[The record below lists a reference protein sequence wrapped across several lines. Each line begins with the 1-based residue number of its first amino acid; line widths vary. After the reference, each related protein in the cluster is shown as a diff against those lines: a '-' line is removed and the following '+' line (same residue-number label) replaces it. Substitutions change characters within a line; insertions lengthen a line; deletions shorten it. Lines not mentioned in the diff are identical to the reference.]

1 MNNTNHKKRKKW
13 LLIIS
18 IAIVVLVA
26 GAAGYIF
33 YNAEKIIRNNLSE
46 YIYQHTDKQYRL
58 HFNKLDVELRHKRL
72 SISDIKFEPTRENL
86 SSDSTE
92 SYFFYTELLEID
104 NINILSI
111 LSKRQ
116 FRATKLTTIKP
127 DLRLNTGEKVSMK
140 KLSDNNIVKGDTISI
155 PFFSEVFFDTLRFSG
170 ANMNIDTLF
179 AMGDIQPVINLEATH
194 FKIGGI
200 KYTETPYPFDIS
212 DLKLV
217 VENLHKKLPDSVHSI
232 QIERIDL
239 SLLTNIVNARNVQL
253 KPLQGTENIENNRF
267 TVAMPHIKM
276 NVPGISYLNIADTLH
291 IESMD
296 FENTDIAIK
305 FGNQITKGTPINEI
319 NFFPLIENS
328 MKWVSVGRFSFTNSK
343 VKLIPPN
350 TDKPAQIVEGVNLT
364 FYNFLADSS
373 SYKNRDRI
381 LSAQNIKLEAD
392 KFTLNHIDNIH
403 RLTIEKLDANSA
415 THSLSTG
422 KISFAPVNDS
432 IKTQT
437 NTTVNVNSEQS
448 VFSEIDFRSF
458 YHDQKIEMEK
468 LQLSNPHTTIGFEPR
483 FIRKQETRDKSI
495 ILEKTRD
502 YLKGIYVDRTIISNG
517 TIQYNYITETEE
529 SGFFSTVYNFELQ
542 ELSVDSSTFYQ
553 TDKIFF
559 AEQFNLLFSD
569 IELQLADKSHMLFT
583 DSLRLSSL
591 GQKANAYNLTIKPI
605 ITDATVSERIHSHE
619 QQLNLEFPKIELS
632 GAKLHQAF
640 FYKNLS
646 IDNFT
651 AFKPVINFKKYGV
664 NQTKNTR
671 SLSNFDFREDVFP
684 LIADYMNV
692 IQIGNL
698 NLKNGVLNFTHFREN
713 EAELELS
720 NQFSI
725 KMYNFEIDAYS
736 HQKQNK
742 LFFSDD
748 IILTLEDQSFTFA
761 DEVHH
766 IDAKEIGI
774 NTMEKRIYINNSKLY
789 PDILSDKFN
798 DMPLSVFANIPS
810 VEISNASILDLFNK
824 GRLPVDHV
832 KINNPDIRLLVQDAE
847 SNNKS
852 KKVKPALILEGLHSL
867 SSKKIEINNGKLKL
881 EKYSNHTPETILET
895 DANIVVDNL
904 KIAHDNGNFS
914 TSYHDFGFRLNNSR
928 VIIPDSIH
936 SVNIGEIRYNH
947 LDEQIGIKNITLKPQ
962 KNKQL
967 KKQYFNLSV
976 PELNL
981 SGVNLL
987 NAIETQK
994 IDAYQ
999 LSTKDASL
1007 IIDDKRIE
1015 KTGKF
1020 SPYNLELYQKISPL
1034 VHSIKLNS
1042 AEIFNSSFTLKNS
1055 KLPHLEN
1062 IDLQLSGFSVDSTLQ
1077 NAGKLLNSNHTRLMA
1092 TNFAGKTSNGFYNYS
1107 IDKFSINN
1115 NGKAQITNFS
1125 LLPVYSEKE
1134 YMRIKQYEADY
1145 NKIKNADINLNNI
1158 DLQKY
1163 FDDNIIDISSAEINI
1178 EYASI
1183 HRDKTYSLHPDQ
1195 APPMPQEALRD
1206 LKQKIN
1212 IGQVEINVPTF
1223 EYTEL
1228 MPGATRKSYIKITDI
1243 NTQVSNIT
1251 NIDKKL
1257 NDNRFMPLHIEGY
1270 LMGEGRT
1277 EVDITFDNRS
1287 LNNEFTFKATS
1298 HEMPLNIFNPITEP
1312 GMNLSIKEGINRKL
1326 TTSFE
1331 ANGDSAIGTMRFMYN
1346 DLKISV
1352 LNTKDGVQKEG
1363 KFVSFLINTMALKS
1377 DNPKRGNFVL
1387 PVKYKN
1393 HRNKRRS
1400 VVGYCWRSIFAGMK
1414 ATLGLKEDEEG
1425 PQSGTDK
1432 N

>member
-1 MNNTNHKKRKKW
+1 MNKTKHKGRRKW
-13 LLIIS
+13 PLIIA
-18 IAIVVLVA
+18 IALVALIA

-46 YIYQHTDKQYRL
+46 YIYLHTDKQYRL

-86 SSDSTE
+86 ASDSTE
-92 SYFFYTELLEID
+92 SYFFYTESLEID
-104 NINILSI
+104 NINIFSI
-111 LSKRQ
+111 LAKRQ

-127 DLRLNTGEKVSMK
+127 DLRLKTGEKVSMK
-140 KLSDNNIVKGDTISI
+140 QLSNKNIVKGDTLSI

-179 AMGDIQPVINLEATH
+179 ALGDINPTINLEATH

-217 VENLHKKLPDSVHSI
+217 VENLHKKLPDSVHF
-232 QIERIDL
+232 IEIEHIDL
-239 SLLTNIVNARNVQL
+239 SLLTNIVNAKNIQL
-253 KPLQGTENIENNRF
+253 RPLQGTENAKNNRF
-267 TVAMPHIKM
+267 TVAMPNMKM
-276 NVPGISYLNIADTLH
+276 NIPGISYLNIADTLH

-296 FENTDIAIK
+296 FHDTDITIK
-305 FGNQITKGTPINEI
+305 FGSQITQGTPINEI
-319 NFFPLIENS
+319 NFYSFIENT
-328 MKWVSVGRFSFTNSK
+328 MKWVSVGRFSFYNAM
-343 VKLIPPN
+343 VKLIPSN
-350 TDKPAQIVEGVNLT
+350 SDKPAQIIEGVNLT
-364 FYNFLADSS
+364 FHNFRADPT
-373 SYKNRDRI
+373 SYKNRNRI
-381 LSAQNIKLEAD
+381 LSSQNINLEAD

-403 RLTIEKLDANSA
+403 RLTIKKLKANSA

-422 KISFAPVNDS
+422 EISFAPVNDT

-437 NTTVNVNSEQS
+437 NTTINVTSKQS
-448 VFSEIDFRSF
+448 VFSEIDFRAF
-458 YHDQKIEMEK
+458 YHEQKIEMEK
-468 LQLSNPHTTIGFEPR
+468 LQLNNTYTKIGFEPR
-483 FIRKQETRDKSI
+483 FIKKQQTRDKSI

-502 YLKGIYVDRTIISNG
+502 YLKGIYVNNTIISNG
-517 TIQYNYITETEE
+517 TIQYNYLTETEE
-529 SGFFSTVYNFELQ
+529 SGFFSTKYNFELH

-569 IELQLADKSHMLFT
+569 IKLQLADKSHMLFT

-591 GQKANAYNLTIKPI
+591 GHKASAYNLTIKPV
-605 ITDATVSERIHSHE
+605 TTNATVSERIQSHE
-619 QQLNLEFPKIELS
+619 QQLNLEFPKIELR
-632 GAKLHQAF
+632 GARLHQAF

-646 IDNFT
+646 IDNFK
-651 AFKPVINFKKYGV
+651 AFNPVINFKKYGV
-664 NQTKNTR
+664 NSTKNAR
-671 SLSNFDFREDVFP
+671 SLSNFDFREDLFP
-684 LIADYMNV
+684 LISDYMNV

-698 NLKNGVLNFTHFREN
+698 NLNNGVLNFTHYREN

-725 KMYNFEIDAYS
+725 EMYNFEIDAYS
-736 HQKQNK
+736 HQKQDK

-748 IILTLEDQSFTFA
+748 IILTLKDQSFTFA
-761 DEVHH
+761 DKVHH

-774 NTMEKRIYINNSKLY
+774 NTRENRIYISKSNLY
-789 PDILSDKFN
+789 PDILSDKFQN
-798 DMPLSVFANIPS
+798 MPLTVFANIPS
-810 VEISNASILDLFNK
+810 IEISNANILNLFNN
-824 GRLPVDHV
+824 GELPVDNV
-832 KINNPDIRLLVQDAE
+832 KIDNPAIRLLVQDTE
-847 SNNKS
+847 NKS
-852 KKVKPALILEGLHSL
+852 KKVKPELILEGLHSL
-867 SSKKIEINNGKLKL
+867 SSKKIEIANGKLKL
-881 EKYSNHTPETILET
+881 EKYNNHTTETILET
-895 DANIVVDNL
+895 DANIVIDNL
-904 KIAHDNGNFS
+904 KISHNNGDFS
-914 TSYHDFGFRLNNSR
+914 TSYKDFGFRLNNSR
-928 VIIPDSIH
+928 VVIPDSIH
-936 SVNIGEIRYNH
+936 TVNIGEIRYNH
-947 LDEQIGIKNITLKPQ
+947 LDEKIGIKNITLKPQ
-962 KNKQL
+962 KNTQL
-967 KKQYFNLSV
+967 KNQYFNLSI
-976 PELNL
+976 PELTL

-987 NAIETQK
+987 NAIETQE
-994 IDAYQ
+994 IDANQ
-999 LSTKDASL
+999 LTTNDASL
-1007 IIDDKRIE
+1007 TIDDKRIE

-1020 SPYNLELYQKISPL
+1020 SPYNLDLYSKISPV

-1042 AEIFNSSFTLKNS
+1042 AEILNTSLTLKNS
-1055 KLPHLEN
+1055 KLPPIEN

-1077 NAGKLLNSNHTRLMA
+1077 NAGKLFNSDEIRL
-1092 TNFAGKTSNGFYNYS
+1092 TVSDFAGKTSNGFYNYS

-1115 NGKAQITNFS
+1115 NGKAQINNFS
-1125 LLPVYSEKE
+1125 LLPVYNVKE

-1145 NKIKNADINLNNI
+1145 NKIKNANISLNNI

-1163 FDDNIIDISSAEINI
+1163 FDQNIIDVSSAEINV
-1178 EYASI
+1178 EFASI
-1183 HRDKTYSLHPDQ
+1183 HRDKTYPLHPDQ
-1195 APPMPQEALRD
+1195 SPPMPQEALRD

-1212 IGQVEINVPTF
+1212 IGQAKITAPTF

-1243 NTQVSNIT
+1243 NTQISNIT

-1257 NDNRFMPLHIEGY
+1257 DDNRVMPVHIEGH
-1270 LMGEGRT
+1270 LMGEGKT
-1277 EVDITFDNRS
+1277 EVDINFNLRS
-1287 LNNEFTFKATS
+1287 LNNEFTFNATCY
-1298 HEMPLNIFNPITEP
+1298 EMPLKILNPITEP
-1312 GMNLSIKEGINRKL
+1312 GMNLSIKEGLNRKL

-1352 LNTKDGVQKEG
+1352 LNNKNGVQKEG

-1377 DNPKRGNFVL
+1377 DNPKRGNFVM

-1393 HRNKRRS
+1393 YRNKRRS

-1414 ATLGLKEDEEG
+1414 ATLGLKEDEEEQ
-1425 PQSGTDK
+1425 QSGINK